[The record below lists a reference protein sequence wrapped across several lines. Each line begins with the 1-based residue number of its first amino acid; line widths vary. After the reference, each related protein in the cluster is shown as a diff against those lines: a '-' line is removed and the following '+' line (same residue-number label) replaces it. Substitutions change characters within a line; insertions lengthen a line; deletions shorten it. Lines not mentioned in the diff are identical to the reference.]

1 MTFDDGAPC
10 GAKFHWYVF
19 SRKNL
24 KHPKTELE
32 WLLFDIY
39 CKQVEQMHSKAMAD
53 RLEYL
58 KSEEGLGMWLET
70 RDEEIKR
77 RIAEKEEKIVL
88 GLIHEG
94 LSIDAIA
101 RAIEIAP
108 AKVEEIAQRH
118 NIPLP

>member
-1 MTFDDGAPC
+1 
-10 GAKFHWYVF
+10 
-19 SRKNL
+19 
-24 KHPKTELE
+24 
-32 WLLFDIY
+32 
-39 CKQVEQMHSKAMAD
+39 
-53 RLEYL
+53 
-58 KSEEGLGMWLET
+58 MWLET